1 MKTFIMSLLIMIKKY
16 FNLINNRIT
25 KYDKRMRIVVG
36 SLLMVAVMLI
46 ATFYFFDKAWIFIP
60 TFLLVTYVVTWFT
73 ISEGIRKV
81 EWIMLFIMPLLFTI
95 AIYFFYFLFPVR
107 WLTRFPFV
115 VFYGLSL
122 YAILLSSNIF
132 NVGVK
137 TNLQLYRA
145 AFSVNYFYQI
155 FTIFLI
161 INVILSL
168 QLSFIINGVLVSILS
183 IVMLLHLLWTVK
195 LDLAIEKEIWFYCI
209 VMGLV
214 MGELAILLS
223 FIPMRAAISA
233 LLISATYYS
242 LAGLIYSYYNQRYF
256 KEIIRE
262 YIFVI
267 IFVILIGFLSLK
279 W

>member
-1 MKTFIMSLLIMIKKY
+1 MMFITYLLTMIKKY
-16 FNLINNRIT
+16 FHLLSDKIT
-25 KYDKRMRIVVG
+25 RYDKRIRIVVG
-36 SLLMVAVMLI
+36 TLLMAAIMLT

-60 TFLLVTYVVTWFT
+60 TFLLVTYLVTWFT

-81 EWIMLFIMPLLFTI
+81 EWVMLFIMPLFFTI
-95 AIYFFYFLFPVR
+95 AVYFFYFLFPVR
-107 WLTRFPFV
+107 WLTRFPFIV
-115 VFYGLSL
+115 LYGVSL
-122 YAILLSSNIF
+122 YAILLTANIF

-145 AFSVNYFYQI
+145 AFSVNYFFQV
-155 FTIFLI
+155 FSIFLI

-168 QLSFIINGVLVSILS
+168 QLNFISNGLLVMLLA

-195 LDLAIEKEIWFYCI
+195 LDLIIEKEIWFYCI
-209 VMGLV
+209 VVGLI
-214 MGELAILLS
+214 MGEGAILLS

-233 LLISATYYS
+233 LLLSASYYS
-242 LAGLIYSYYNQRYF
+242 LAGLVYSHYNQRFF
-256 KEIIRE
+256 KEVIRE

-267 IFVILIGFLSLK
+267 GFVMLIGFLSLK

>member
-1 MKTFIMSLLIMIKKY
+1 MFKKY
-16 FNLINNRIT
+16 LNLLTN
-25 KYDKRMRIVVG
+25 KVKKFDKRIRVVVG
-36 SLLMVAVMLI
+36 TLFMSGIMLI

-60 TFLLVTYVVTWFT
+60 IFLLVTYVVTWLT

-81 EWIMLFIMPLLFTI
+81 EWIMLFVIPLFFTI
-95 AIYFFYFLFPVR
+95 SLYFFYFLFPVR
-107 WLTRFPFV
+107 WLTRFPFIIL
-115 VFYGLSL
+115 YGVSL
-122 YAILLSSNIF
+122 YAILLTVNIF

-145 AFSVNYFYQI
+145 AFSVNYFFQVLL
-155 FTIFLI
+155 FFLI

-168 QLSFIINGVLVSILS
+168 QLNFLINGISLLLLTA
-183 IVMLLHLLWTVK
+183 VMLLHLLWTVK
-195 LDLAIEKEIWFYCI
+195 LDLIIEKEIFYYCLI
-209 VMGLV
+209 IGIIMA
-214 MGELAILLS
+214 ELAVWLS

-233 LLISATYYS
+233 LLLSASYYS
-242 LAGLIYSYYNQRYF
+242 LAGLVYSYFNKRFF

-267 IFVILIGFLSLK
+267 GFVILISFLSLR